1 MNLAAK
7 VIDIGILDY
16 PGAQASA
23 LHGLTDMFLVANRLC
38 AEQGLTGAPILRVSH
53 WALVS
58 HRTLG
63 GEGQVTRG
71 FISPEGAPKSLD
83 VVILPPSLGDPVWP
97 ESGDPLLRFLKHHHN
112 KGTVVS
118 SVCAGAFLLAEAGL
132 LNGRP
137 ATTHWSLAEELQ
149 QRFPDIAVDG
159 DKLVI
164 DDGDI
169 ITAGGIM
176 AWVEM
181 GLKIIERF
189 ISPATVLSV
198 AQFFLVDPA
207 GREQRFYSAFAP
219 KLTHGDEAI
228 LKVQHWLQRHA
239 VKKITLPQMAQHAG
253 LGERTFL
260 RRFQKA
266 TGHNPTRYLQFL
278 RLAKAREMLE
288 LTKQPIEQIAFRVG
302 YEDPGAFA
310 KLFQAQIGL
319 TPSEYRKRFA
329 VGGN

>member
-1 MNLAAK
+1 MTQAPRI
-7 VIDIGILDY
+7 IDIGILGY

-38 AEQGLTGAPILRVSH
+38 AEEGLKDVPTLRVSH
-53 WALVS
+53 WALNAE
-58 HRTLG
+58 R
-63 GEGQVTRG
+63 QVIRG
-71 FISPEGAPKSLD
+71 FLSPEGPPKSLD
-83 VVILPPSLGDPVWP
+83 VVILPPSIGDPVWN
-97 ESGDPLLRFLKHHHN
+97 EMGDPLLRFLKNLHA
-112 KGTVVS
+112 KGTVMS

-132 LNGRP
+132 LDGRP

-149 QRFPDIAVDG
+149 ARFPEIAVDA

-164 DDGDI
+164 EDGDI

-176 AWVEM
+176 AWVEL

-189 ISPATVLSV
+189 ISPTMVLSV
-198 AQFFLVDPA
+198 ARFFLVDAA
-207 GREQRFYSAFAP
+207 GREQRFYSAFSP
-219 KLTHGDEAI
+219 KLNHGDEAV

-239 VKKITLPQMAQHAG
+239 ADRLTLADMATQAK

-266 TGHNPTRYLQFL
+266 TGLNPTRYLQLL
-278 RLAKAREMLE
+278 RLTKARKMLE
-288 LTKQPIEQIAFRVG
+288 LGNHKIDQIAYRIG
-302 YEDPGAFA
+302 YEDPGAFT

-319 TPSEYRKRFA
+319 TPSEYRRRFG
-329 VGGN
+329 VGAR

>member
-1 MNLAAK
+1 MNPAAK

-16 PGAQASA
+16 PGAQVSA

-38 AEQGLTGAPILRVSH
+38 AEQGLTGTPILRVSH
-53 WALVS
+53 WGLDA
-58 HRTLG
+58 G
-63 GEGQVTRG
+63 GQVTRG
-71 FISPEGAPKSLD
+71 FTSPDGAPRSLD

-97 ESGDPLLRFLKHHHN
+97 DARDPLLRFLKSLHS
-112 KGTVVS
+112 KGAVIS

-132 LNGRP
+132 LDGRP

-149 QRFPDIAVDG
+149 ARFPEIAVDG

-169 ITAGGIM
+169 ITAGGVM

-189 ISPATVLSV
+189 ISPAIVLSV

-219 KLTHGDEAI
+219 KLAHGDAAI
-228 LKVQHWLQRHA
+228 LKLQHWLQRHA
-239 VKKITLPQMAQHAG
+239 MKKITLPQMAEQAG

-260 RRFQKA
+260 RRFQHA
-266 TGHNPTRYLQFL
+266 TGHNPTRYLQLL

-288 LTKQPIEQIAFRVG
+288 LTRRPIEQIAHRIG

-310 KLFQAQIGL
+310 KLFQSQIGL
-319 TPSEYRKRFA
+319 TPSEYRKRFG
-329 VGGN
+329 VGGKQ